1 MENPNSKTLG
11 EEDAFAIQDG
21 EEEGEEE
28 EGQEEKEENPLTVHQ
43 RANFYVVGDC
53 ESLHQIQFTS
63 KEQQDSASRA
73 TNNREES
80 KRCIAEDN
88 NALKLLSME
97 D

>member
-1 MENPNSKTLG
+1 MHLLYRMERK
-11 EEDAFAIQDG
+11 
-21 EEEGEEE
+21 EGEEE
-28 EGQEEKEENPLTVHQ
+28 EGQEEKEESPLTVHQ

-73 TNNREES
+73 TNNREDS

-88 NALKLLSME
+88 YALKLLSME